1 MLGLLLGLRRCKHVR
16 AGLQPCYC
24 PSRLGELAI
33 RRSLLEPEG
42 RCMLSLQALAEGKPE
57 HARLQYVWQQYHIMF
72 ANTTMS
78 SSAAARQSVPPL
90 RFILFAMRRC

>member
-1 MLGLLLGLRRCKHVR
+1 MHTQL
-16 AGLQPCYC
+16 AG
-24 PSRLGELAI
+24 
-33 RRSLLEPEG
+33 
-42 RCMLSLQALAEGKPE
+42 MAEGKPE
-57 HARLQYVWQQYHIMF
+57 QTRLQYVCQQYHIMF